1 MSFASEGPS
10 PVFGS
15 QRVGERPAS
24 PVLVFDIETVPDVPL
39 LYAGYEP
46 QLPDG
51 AVFDVASDWNNLTI
65 VDLIKQQKQINFPPP
80 MYHIAMC
87 ICAVFVHPETH
98 AIIDGFKKTVPP
110 CTSYSELLNAEAQL
124 LREFWAFC
132 TKHADAA
139 RIWYDSISSDF
150 RMSDYQRKKLKPLPV
165 TFCGYNIVGFDLP
178 VIEQR
183 SMKHFIACPIPE
195 YGREFGYDSYRSRFA
210 LDKCFDLAQFVN
222 GNASQKIGLDIL
234 ARSMGLAGKLEGM
247 DGAQVAEAYYSRGAS
262 QHIEDYCAVDVL
274 ITYGVY
280 LGVQRFRG
288 VLDPEHFSE
297 CSKQF
302 EKFLRQDGR
311 PLPYRKLAEQ
321 SQEYFVKSQLKQS

>member
-1 MSFASEGPS
+1 MVVSTEGPS
-10 PVFGS
+10 PAFGS
-15 QRVGERPAS
+15 QRVGERPAA

-39 LYAGYEP
+39 LNAGYEP
-46 QLPDG
+46 VLSG
-51 AVFDVASDWNNLTI
+51 GRAFDLATDWNNLE
-65 VDLIKQQKQINFPPP
+65 VVELIKQQKQINFPAP
-80 MYHIAMC
+80 MYHIAMS
-87 ICAVFVHPETH
+87 ICAVFVHPDTH
-98 AIIDGFKKTVPP
+98 HMIDGFKKTIPA
-110 CTSYSELLNAEAQL
+110 CGSYDELLQGEAVL

-150 RMSDYQRKKLKPLPV
+150 RMSDYQRKKLRPLPV

-183 SMKHFIACPIPE
+183 SVKHFIACPIPE
-195 YGREFGYDSYRSRFA
+195 YAREFGYDSYRSRFA
-210 LDKCFDLAQFVN
+210 MDKCFDLAQFVN
-222 GNASQKIGLDIL
+222 GNSSQKIGLDLL

-247 DGAQVAEAYYSRGAS
+247 DGSQVAEAFYSRGAS
-262 QHIEDYCAVDVL
+262 QLIEDYCAVDVL

-288 VLDPEHFSE
+288 ILDPEHFSE

-302 EKFLRQDGR
+302 EKFLRQEGR
-311 PLPYRKLAEQ
+311 PFPYRALAEQ